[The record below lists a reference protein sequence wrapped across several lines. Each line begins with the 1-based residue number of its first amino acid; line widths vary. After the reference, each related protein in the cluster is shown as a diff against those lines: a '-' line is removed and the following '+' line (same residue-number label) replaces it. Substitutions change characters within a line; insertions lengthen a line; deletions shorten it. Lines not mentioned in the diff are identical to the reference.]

1 MNHRMYLKIVN
12 KIKLIILVLIIIMSN
27 VLNAQNK
34 IAVSKRAPIN
44 LNFSQMYKAG
54 MDGQIIADDS
64 QWLNYTVLL
73 EASDPSA
80 YISVDIA
87 SGSVPEGLELYVE
100 AGGYKG
106 FSRGKMGTPT
116 GRIQLTHMPR
126 ILVDNIGNSYTGSG
140 RNEGHQLTFYFKIT
154 DYAKLEPGIC
164 TIYVQY
170 TINQ

>member
-1 MNHRMYLKIVN
+1 MYLKIIN
-12 KIKLIILVLIIIMSN
+12 GFKLILIILIILTSN
-27 VLNAQNK
+27 VLIAQNK
-34 IAVSKRAPIN
+34 LVVSKRAPIN
-44 LNFSQMYKAG
+44 LNFSQLNQAG
-54 MDGQIIADDS
+54 MNGQIIADNS

-73 EASDPSA
+73 EASGPSA
-80 YISVDIA
+80 SISVDIA

-100 AGGYKG
+100 AGRYKG

-116 GRIQLTHMPR
+116 GRIPLTHMPR
-126 ILVDNIGNSYTGSG
+126 VLVNNIGTSYTGSG

-154 DYAKLEPGIC
+154 DYAKLEPGIS